1 MITGR
6 RYADRMPAHPLTAAR
21 RALVLA
27 TLSRLAGGLVTVIAE
42 QHVGHEW
49 APVTR
54 WILDRDLPGFGST
67 VVIKTRR
74 VDDSGHGGPAY
85 LRREAAGLRTASP
98 TGVAAAL
105 IDFDDRA
112 GVAIQSDLGSWPT
125 LQDLLLDRDHPD
137 AASRAAA
144 GMVALAIAAAR
155 LHAGTLGRG
164 HDHQRELDRFAAD
177 VVTGGAYA
185 FGPERWDQIEADCAA
200 LGLPPAHPARD
211 EVRALLGRTVQAEPY
226 GALVHLDLNPTN
238 VLITDAG
245 ARLVDFEGCRYGH
258 LGIDA
263 CFLSY
268 PFPHHSA
275 PWSVLPDPVVGAA
288 ELAYRTALADGGA
301 DQVLAR
307 YDRGLADGAAITLIG
322 RLSRLPLVAST
333 DQSAQD
339 ARRRRG
345 QILHQIGV
353 FARLAEPAGGLGA
366 FTDWLQ
372 RLAGAMV
379 ARWPDAADPAPPLF
393 PAFE

>member
-1 MITGR
+1 
-6 RYADRMPAHPLTAAR
+6 MPAYPLTTAR
-21 RALVLA
+21 RDLVLA
-27 TLSRLAGGLVTVIAE
+27 RLSRLAGEPVTVVDE
-42 QHVGHEW
+42 QHVGHAW

-54 WILDRDLPGFGST
+54 WVLDRDLPGSGGT
-67 VVIKTRR
+67 VMIKTRR

-85 LRREAAGLRTASP
+85 LRREAAGLRTAAP

-105 IDFDDRA
+105 IDFDDGA
-112 GVAIQSDLGSWPT
+112 GVAIQSDLGDGPT

-144 GMVALAIAAAR
+144 GMVDLAVATAR

-164 HDHQRELDRFAAD
+164 LDHQRELDRFAAD

-185 FGPERWDQIEADCAA
+185 FGPERWDKIEADCAA
-200 LGLPPAHPARD
+200 LGLPPAGPARE
-211 EVRALLGRTVQAEPY
+211 EVRALLGRIAQPGPY

-258 LGIDA
+258 LGLDA

-268 PFPHHSA
+268 PFPHHAA
-275 PWSVLPDPVVGAA
+275 PWGVLPDTVVEAA

-301 DQVLAR
+301 DQVLAGH
-307 YDRGLADGAAITLIG
+307 DRVLADGAAITLIG
-322 RLSRLPLVAST
+322 RISRLPLVASA

-339 ARRRRG
+339 AWRRRG

-366 FTDWLQ
+366 FTDWLH
-372 RLAGAMV
+372 RLAGAMI
-379 ARWPDAADPAPPLF
+379 ARWPDTGDPPPPFF
-393 PAFE
+393 PAFG